1 VNDGQRTEQQT
12 TAQDLA
18 GITDRGL
25 SLAREGH
32 TKEAIALLTRASE
45 GGYAAATFGL
55 GLVADSQGSADEAS
69 AWYERAAEQGSSEAM
84 FNLGVEAAD
93 RGDESTA
100 QRWYETAAKSGHTG
114 AMESLAAIALDRD
127 DLASAERWYR
137 QAVESGDLEL
147 AYNLALVLQ
156 EQGKQEQAVR
166 ALWRA
171 ATGRDPRAMVLLGDA
186 ARRTEKPEQAEYW
199 YRAGAALHHGPALF
213 GLGLTLA
220 DRADYAGAEKAM
232 VEAAEAGDGR
242 AMGTLG
248 ALAESHKQTK
258 EALGWYERGAAS
270 GDQESIDALRRLG
283 GTDIVI

>member
-1 VNDGQRTEQQT
+1 MNDGQRTDQQA

-25 SLAREGH
+25 SLASEGH

-45 GGYAAATFGL
+45 SGYAAATFGL
-55 GLVADSQGSADEAS
+55 GLVADSQRSADEAS
-69 AWYERAAEQGSSEAM
+69 GWYERAAEQGSTEAM

-93 RGDESTA
+93 RGDESKA
-100 QRWYETAAKSGHTG
+100 QRWFEAAAQSGHTG

-127 DLASAERWYR
+127 DLASAERWYQ
-137 QAVESGDLEL
+137 QAVESGDLGL

-156 EQGKQEQAVR
+156 EQGKQKEAVR

-171 ATGRDPRAMVLLGDA
+171 ATGQDPRAMVLLGDA
-186 ARRTEKPEQAEYW
+186 RRTEEPEQAEYW

-232 VEAAEAGDGR
+232 VEAAEAGEKR

-248 ALAESHKQTK
+248 ALAESHKQSR

-283 GTDIVI
+283 GSDIVI